1 MPGGRNKY
9 TGPVNYSAEEVGD
22 ILNGSF
28 YAALPSSLPTQLPN
42 SNPALTQMQQL
53 SPQQLQQQQQ
63 HQQAQQSPSP
73 AAIAA
78 AQAHAKNLIQKAF
91 QMPNYYQQQLQ
102 QQQENRDQQSPTQ
115 PRVQKRRRSL
125 ASEQAV
131 SSVFNHENN
140 PSIQNMLPTEN
151 VQQTTEI

>member
-9 TGPVNYSAEEVGD
+9 TGPVNYSPEEVGD

-28 YAALPSSLPTQLPN
+28 YAALPSSLPNQLPN
-42 SNPALTQMQQL
+42 TSPAVPQMQQL

-63 HQQAQQSPSP
+63 QQQGQQSPSP

-91 QMPNYYQQQLQ
+91 QMPNYYQINH

-131 SSVFNHENN
+131 R
-140 PSIQNMLPTEN
+140 IIL
-151 VQQTTEI
+151 

>member
-42 SNPALTQMQQL
+42 SNPALPQMQQL
-53 SPQQLQQQQQ
+53 SPQQLQQQQQQQ

-91 QMPNYYQQQLQ
+91 QMPNYYQLQ

-131 SSVFNHENN
+131 SSDLTVTLRAGK
-140 PSIQNMLPTEN
+140 SAWKL
-151 VQQTTEI
+151 

>member
-42 SNPALTQMQQL
+42 SNPAITQM
-53 SPQQLQQQQQ
+53 QQQQQ
-63 HQQAQQSPSP
+63 HQQQAQQSPSP

-91 QMPNYYQQQLQ
+91 QMPNYYQLQ

-131 SSVFNHENN
+131 SN
-140 PSIQNMLPTEN
+140 
-151 VQQTTEI
+151 

>member
-53 SPQQLQQQQQ
+53 SPQQLQQQQ
-63 HQQAQQSPSP
+63 AQQSPSP

-91 QMPNYYQQQLQ
+91 QMPNYYQLQ

-131 SSVFNHENN
+131 SSAFNH
-140 PSIQNMLPTEN
+140 
-151 VQQTTEI
+151 

>member
-28 YAALPSSLPTQLPN
+28 YAALPSSLPTQLSNTN
-42 SNPALTQMQQL
+42 SAVPQMQQL

-63 HQQAQQSPSP
+63 QQSQQNSPSP

-91 QMPNYYQQQLQ
+91 QMPNYYQLH

-131 SSVFNHENN
+131 SSLLH
-140 PSIQNMLPTEN
+140 Q
-151 VQQTTEI
+151 